1 MTLQGT
7 DIGLY
12 LTTTLGAA
20 GSSLT
25 QTDPTLSLGKYASL
39 SPLVSGQVG
48 ALFSTVTA
56 SQATSG
62 YTQYRCVAV
71 RNLSLTDIMTNASV
85 FLADVAGGG
94 TYAVGLDPV
103 GIVAYNSA
111 GAQAA
116 LVAAVTTAP
125 VGVTFSTP
133 TSLSVLSI
141 GSMATGMVQLVWVK
155 QIVGASTPGASA
167 DPVTLSIRAETV

>member
-12 LTTTLGAA
+12 LSTTLGAA
-20 GSSLT
+20 GSSLA

-39 SPLVSGQVG
+39 TPLTSGQVG

-71 RNLSLTDIMTNASV
+71 RNLSATDPMTNASV

-111 GAQAA
+111 GAQGTSI
-116 LVAAVTTAP
+116 AAVTSAP
-125 VGVTFSTP
+125 AGVTFTTP

-141 GSMATGMVQLVWVK
+141 GTMAIGTVQLVWVK
-155 QIVGASTPGASA
+155 QIVGANTPGASA
-167 DPVTLSIRAETV
+167 DPVTLSIRSETV